1 MPPPPIPASA
11 ADVFTQITNPALQ
24 TMIIQRAEAPPANIR
39 DNENKRFRY
48 ITNNDT
54 HQHYGILEGA
64 HKGATVSLIGLI
76 RVGPAR
82 LLAVED
88 ENVNM
93 FLGPRYDLKRVWV
106 AAGGARRTQKK
117 SRKSRQRQSRK
128 SKSLKRRS
136 RQSRRSLY

>member
-24 TMIIQRAEAPPANIR
+24 TMIIQRAAIPPANIR
-39 DNENKRFRY
+39 DNEHKRFRY

-54 HQHYGILEGA
+54 QQHYGILEGA

-117 SRKSRQRQSRK
+117 SRKSRK
-128 SKSLKRRS
+128 SKSLTRRS
-136 RQSRRSLY
+136 RRSRY